1 VSSRLVPHAFPRQP
15 RILIVDDE
23 AINIDLLQRI
33 LEPAGYTGLVSTTD
47 SRDAVALYRECEPDL
62 ILLDLRMPHLDGL
75 ELLERFAAEIPDDV
89 YLPIL
94 VLTSDDS
101 GEAKR
106 LALSGGAKDFL
117 IKPLSP
123 PEVRLRVHNLLET
136 RFLHL
141 ELREHNRLLE
151 ARVRQRTAQLFR
163 RTEELEEARI
173 EILERLA
180 RAAEF
185 RDDDTG
191 HHTQRVGRL
200 AALLAEASGQ
210 AADAVELIRRAA
222 PLHDVG
228 KIGVPD
234 HVLLKQGRLDER
246 ELALM
251 QRHTVIGGAILSG
264 SAVPLLALGRDIALS
279 HHERWD
285 GSGYPVGARGTEIP
299 VAGRLVAVADVF
311 DALTH
316 GRPYKPAWAVD
327 AAVGEIARERARQF
341 DPDVVEAF
349 MSIERSVLEALATDQ
364 RPVTASP

>member
-1 VSSRLVPHAFPRQP
+1 MPHAFPRQP
-15 RILIVDDE
+15 RILVVDDE
-23 AINIDLLQRI
+23 QINIDLVRRI
-33 LEPAGYTGLVSTTD
+33 LEPTGYTDLASTTD
-47 SRDAVALYRECEPDL
+47 PRRAVALCRALEPDL
-62 ILLDLRMPHLDGL
+62 ILLDLRMPQVDGL
-75 ELLERFAAEIPDDV
+75 ELLGRFAAEIPQDE

-101 GEAKR
+101 ADAKR
-106 LALSGGAKDFL
+106 LALSGGARDFL
-117 IKPLSP
+117 TKPLSP
-123 PEVRLRVHNLLET
+123 TEVRLRVHNLLET

-151 ARVRQRTAQLFR
+151 TRVRDRTAELVR
-163 RTEELEEARI
+163 RTEELEEARV

-191 HHTQRVGRL
+191 YHTQRVGRL
-200 AALLAEASGQ
+200 AAILAEASGQ

-234 HVLLKQGRLDER
+234 YVLLKQGRLDEK
-246 ELALM
+246 ESLLM

-264 SAVPLLALGRDIALS
+264 SGVPLLALGKDIALS

-285 GSGYPVGARGTEIP
+285 GTGYPSGARGTEIP
-299 VAGRLVAVADVF
+299 MVGRLVAVADVF

-316 GRPYKPAWAVD
+316 GRPYKSAWGVAPAVA
-327 AAVGEIARERARQF
+327 EIVRERGRQF
-341 DPDVVEAF
+341 DPDVVDAF
-349 MSIERSVLEALATDQ
+349 MTIERTALEALATDD
-364 RPVTASP
+364 RPAAVAR